1 MSDKKN
7 KKKIYQPPLIKAIV
21 YDPKEK
27 VTSVVNCKTSG
38 SGAPESAGCMSIY
51 CETP

>member
-1 MSDKKN
+1 MPDKNN
-7 KKKIYQPPLIKAIV
+7 KKKPYQPPEIKAIV

-27 VTSVVNCKTSG
+27 VTAYVNCKTSG

-51 CETP
+51 CELP